1 MPQRTARVVASL
13 ARGETISAQS
23 VKVFVRS
30 WTPERPSRAV
40 LVVCHGFN
48 AHGGHFAWAAEQLL
62 SAGLTVVAFDFRGRG
77 RSEGERFYV
86 EDIDAY
92 VSDLTSTIALVR
104 SRYPRL
110 PLFLLGHSA
119 GGVVAATYL
128 LENQTGIAGFI
139 CESVA
144 FQVPAP
150 GVALA
155 AIKGLSRFVPRFPVL
170 TLRNEAFSRDPR
182 AVEAL
187 NTDVLTAHERQ
198 PAITVATLVRA
209 NDRLRGQFA
218 HITLPL
224 LIMHGTADR
233 VTDFRG
239 SQFLYDA
246 AGATDKTLRLY
257 EGHYHDLLTDVGKEQ
272 VVADMQRWIVDRLPP
287 GGVTRSNSS
296 GSS

>member
-1 MPQRTARVVASL
+1 MPKRPEAVVASL
-13 ARGETISAQS
+13 ARGETITSAQG

-30 WTPERPSRAV
+30 WTPERPPRAV
-40 LVVCHGFN
+40 LVVAHGFN
-48 AHGGHFAWAAEQLL
+48 AHGGHFAWAAEQFL

-77 RSEGERFYV
+77 RSDGERFYV
-86 EDIDAY
+86 EEIDEY
-92 VSDLTSTIALVR
+92 VSDLTSTMALVR

-110 PLFLLGHSA
+110 PMFLLGHSA

-128 LENQTGIAGFI
+128 LENQAGIAGFI
-139 CESVA
+139 CESIA

-150 GVALA
+150 AFALA
-155 AIKGLSRFVPRFPVL
+155 AVKGLSRLVPRLRVL

-187 NTDVLTAHERQ
+187 NTDPLTAHERQ

-209 NDRLRGQFA
+209 NEQLRGQFTR
-218 HITLPL
+218 ITLPL

-233 VTDFRG
+233 VADVRG
-239 SQFLYDA
+239 SQALYDT

-257 EGHYHDLLTDVGKEQ
+257 EGHYHDLLNDVGKEQ
-272 VVADMQRWIVDRLPP
+272 VVADTQQWIVARLPP
-287 GGVTRSNSS
+287 GEVMA
-296 GSS
+296 

>member
-1 MPQRTARVVASL
+1 MVASL
-13 ARGETISAQS
+13 ARGETIISTQG

-30 WTPERPSRAV
+30 WTPEQPPRAL

-48 AHGGHFAWAAEQLL
+48 AHGGHFAWAAEQFL
-62 SAGLTVVAFDFRGRG
+62 SVGLTVVAFDFRGRG

-86 EDIDAY
+86 QDIDEY
-92 VSDLTSTIALVR
+92 VSDLTRTIALVR

-110 PLFLLGHSA
+110 PIFLLGHSA

-128 LENQTGIAGFI
+128 VERQAGIAGFI

-150 GVALA
+150 AFALA
-155 AIKGLSRFVPRFPVL
+155 VIKGLSRLVPRLPVL

-187 NTDVLTAHERQ
+187 NADVLTARERQ
-198 PAITVATLVRA
+198 VAATVAALIRA
-209 NDRLRGQFA
+209 NERLRGQFSRL
-218 HITLPL
+218 TLPL

-233 VTDFRG
+233 VTDLRG
-239 SQFLYDA
+239 SRFLYDA

-257 EGHYHDLLTDVGKEQ
+257 EGHYHDLLNDVGKEQ
-272 VVADMQRWIVDRLPP
+272 VVADMQQWIGDRLPP
-287 GGVTRSNSS
+287 GEVTRSNSS
-296 GSS
+296 GAP

>member
-1 MPQRTARVVASL
+1 MAKRTAHVVASL
-13 ARGETISAQS
+13 ARGETITSAQA
-23 VKVFVRS
+23 VEVFVRS

-48 AHGGHFAWAAEQLL
+48 AHGGHFAWAAEQFL
-62 SAGLTVVAFDFRGRG
+62 SVGLTVVAFDFRGRG
-77 RSEGERFYV
+77 RSEGVRFYV
-86 EDIDAY
+86 EDIGEY

-104 SRYPRL
+104 SRHPRL

-119 GGVVAATYL
+119 GGVVAATWL
-128 LENQTGIAGFI
+128 LENQAKIAGFI
-139 CESVA
+139 CESIA

-150 GVALA
+150 AVALA
-155 AIKGLSRFVPRFPVL
+155 AIKGLSRLVPRLPVL

-182 AVEAL
+182 VVEAL

-198 PAITVATLVRA
+198 PAITIAALVRA
-209 NDRLRGQFA
+209 HERLRGRFA
-218 HITLPL
+218 SITLPL
-224 LIMHGTADR
+224 LITHGTADR

-257 EGHYHDLLTDVGKEQ
+257 EGHYHDLLNDVGKEQ

-287 GGVTRSNSS
+287 GEVTS
-296 GSS
+296 